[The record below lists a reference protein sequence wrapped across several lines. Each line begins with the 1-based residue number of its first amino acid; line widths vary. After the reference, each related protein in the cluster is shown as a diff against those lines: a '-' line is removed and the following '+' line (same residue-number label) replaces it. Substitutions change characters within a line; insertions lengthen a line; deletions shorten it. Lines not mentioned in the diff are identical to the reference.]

1 MIEYTKGNMFECN
14 ADCLINTVNCEGFM
28 GKGIAYQF
36 KMRFPENNKSYVK
49 ACKSGELVVGKMHSF
64 TEEGITII
72 NFPTKN
78 KWRENS
84 KIEYIENGMEALVE
98 LLPKLAV
105 KKIAIPPLGCGNG
118 GLDWTEVKKIVENKI
133 SDISDRYDFVI
144 FEPSSSYAAVPK
156 KPPHISVSGLVLL
169 DIRLNL
175 TRFNSIRLQ
184 KAGYFTNFFLEEE
197 YFRYDKWKYGP
208 YSHSVDIVARN
219 IKEYQN
225 YYGFDNSQKTFEQ
238 IYRVICSE
246 KVDSKFDKLHIAVKK
261 STEYVNAIQ
270 TDKKLEGVSTV
281 LYLVQNGNPKNK
293 EQLISGFKEWSPDKA
308 KRFSEKYISEC
319 IDYLE
324 QTFIIS
330 VDICGNYELAG
341 NAFYTV

>member
-1 MIEYTKGNMFECN
+1 
-14 ADCLINTVNCEGFM
+14 M
-28 GKGIAYQF
+28 GKGVAYQF

-49 ACKSGELVVGKMHSF
+49 ACKSGELAVGKVHSF
-64 TEEGITII
+64 MEEGITII

-78 KWRENS
+78 KWRESS
-84 KIEYIENGMEALVE
+84 KMEYIEKGMEAFVE

-118 GLDWTEVKKIVENKI
+118 GL
-133 SDISDRYDFVI
+133 
-144 FEPSSSYAAVPK
+144 
-156 KPPHISVSGLVLL
+156 VLL

-175 TRFNSIRLQ
+175 KRFNSIRLQ
-184 KAGYFTNFFLEEE
+184 KAGYFTNIFLEEE
-197 YFRYDKWKYGP
+197 YFKYDKWKYGP
-208 YSHSVDIVARN
+208 YSHAVDIVARN

-225 YYGFDNSQKTFEQ
+225 YYGIDNSQKTFEQ
-238 IYRVICSE
+238 IYQMICSE
-246 KVDSKFDKLHIAVKK
+246 KVDRQFDKLHIAVKK

-281 LYLVQNGNPKNK
+281 LYLVQNGKPKNK
-293 EQLISGFKEWSPDKA
+293 EQLISSFKEWSEDKA

-341 NAFYTV
+341 NAFYTI

>member
-28 GKGIAYQF
+28 GKGVAYQF

-49 ACKSGELVVGKMHSF
+49 ACKSGELAVGKVHSF

-78 KWRENS
+78 KWRESS
-84 KIEYIENGMEALVE
+84 KMEYIEKGMEAFVE

-118 GLDWTEVKKIVENKI
+118 GL
-133 SDISDRYDFVI
+133 
-144 FEPSSSYAAVPK
+144 
-156 KPPHISVSGLVLL
+156 VLL

-175 TRFNSIRLQ
+175 KRFNSIRLQ
-184 KAGYFTNFFLEEE
+184 KAGYFTNIFLEEE
-197 YFRYDKWKYGP
+197 YFKYDKWKYGP
-208 YSHSVDIVARN
+208 YSHAVDIVARN

-225 YYGFDNSQKTFEQ
+225 YYGIDNSQKTFEQ
-238 IYRVICSE
+238 IYQMICSE
-246 KVDSKFDKLHIAVKK
+246 KVDRKFDKLHVAVKK

-281 LYLVQNGNPKNK
+281 LYLVQNGKPKNK
-293 EQLISGFKEWSPDKA
+293 EQLISSFKEWSEDKA

-341 NAFYTV
+341 NAFYTI

>member
-1 MIEYTKGNMFECN
+1 
-14 ADCLINTVNCEGFM
+14 M
-28 GKGIAYQF
+28 GKGVAYQF

-49 ACKSGELVVGKMHSF
+49 ACKSGELAVGKVHSF
-64 TEEGITII
+64 MEEGITII

-78 KWRENS
+78 KWRESS
-84 KIEYIENGMEALVE
+84 KMEYIEKGMEAFVE

-118 GLDWTEVKKIVENKI
+118 GL
-133 SDISDRYDFVI
+133 
-144 FEPSSSYAAVPK
+144 
-156 KPPHISVSGLVLL
+156 VLL

-175 TRFNSIRLQ
+175 KRFNSIRLQ
-184 KAGYFTNFFLEEE
+184 KAGYFTNIFLEEE
-197 YFRYDKWKYGP
+197 YFKYDKWKYGP
-208 YSHSVDIVARN
+208 YSHAVDIVARN

-225 YYGFDNSQKTFEQ
+225 YYGIDNSKKTFEQ
-238 IYRVICSE
+238 IYQMICSE
-246 KVDSKFDKLHIAVKK
+246 KVDRQFDKLHIAVKK

-281 LYLVQNGNPKNK
+281 LYLVQNGKPKNK
-293 EQLISGFKEWSPDKA
+293 EQLISSFKEWSEDKA

-341 NAFYTV
+341 NAFYTI